1 MVMGHGCMAILVVM
15 VKGVGDDGEAW
26 CMVMVMVVGDGADAR
41 CIRVGCMLGEKG

>member
-26 CMVMVMVVGDGADAR
+26 CMVRHGAWW
-41 CIRVGCMLGEKG
+41 